1 MLTDDEMLGIKKANP
16 ESLKEIK
23 VKLTVRQFQQ
33 LQYVK
38 LNSQRNTSQVVREAL
53 SDYFDDL
60 RAAANHAAR

>member
-1 MLTDDEMLGIKKANP
+1 MLTDDQMLGIKKANP

-23 VKLTVRQFQQ
+23 VKLTVQQFKQ

-53 SDYFDDL
+53 SEYFDTL
-60 RAAANHAAR
+60 RAAAHAAAQ

>member
-1 MLTDDEMLGIKKANP
+1 MLTDDQMLGIKKANP

-38 LNSQRNTSQVVREAL
+38 LNSQRNTSQVVRDAL
-53 SDYFDDL
+53 GEYFDTL
-60 RAAANHAAR
+60 RGAAQAAAP

>member
-1 MLTDDEMLGIKKANP
+1 MLTDDEMLGIKKTNP

-23 VKLTVRQFQQ
+23 VKLTMRQFQQ

-53 SDYFDDL
+53 TDYFDEL
-60 RAAANHAAR
+60 RAGSHPAQ

>member
-1 MLTDDEMLGIKKANP
+1 MLTDDQMLGIKKANP

-53 SDYFDDL
+53 AEYFEAL
-60 RAAANHAAR
+60 RAAAPAVA